1 MARAPRVTEG
11 ELVEEDDSA
20 PGTREGARGGRPG
33 DAPSYDDDVGVAP
46 AVSAQARAFSSE
58 RAAFDAERASAW

>member
-1 MARAPRVTEG
+1 MAQG
-11 ELVEEDDSA
+11 EALEEDDSA

-33 DAPSYDDDVGVAP
+33 DPPSYDDDVGVAP
-46 AVSAQARAFSSE
+46 DVSAQARAFSSE